1 MSEVG
6 ALVKEHIK
14 SSVLDSGELEIIIR
28 EPKGNAWG
36 LGSMDLGSEEWSGV
50 EKGRAPF

>member
-6 ALVKEHIK
+6 TLVKKHIK
-14 SSVLDSGELEIIIR
+14 SSVLDSGELEILLR

-36 LGSMDLGSEEWSGV
+36 WAAWIWAQRNGLG
-50 EKGRAPF
+50 